1 MPDVLQQARQVLA
14 ALASLEASER
24 AATLHQILLSLQEL
38 PPRRE
43 RDSVMARV
51 YLELALLSGA
61 SEREATLAVSYARTS
76 RNPQVMSLVKEKLFE
91 S

>member
-24 AATLHQILLSLQEL
+24 GATLRQVLRSLQEL

-51 YLELALLSGA
+51 YLELALLPGA
-61 SEREATLAVSYARTS
+61 EECEAILAVSYARTS
-76 RNPQVMSLVKEKLFE
+76 RNPQVLSLVKEKLFE
-91 S
+91 P

>member
-1 MPDVLQQARQVLA
+1 M

-24 AATLHQILLSLQEL
+24 AAILDQILRSLQEL

-51 YLELALLSGA
+51 YLELALLPGA
-61 SEREATLAVSYARTS
+61 LEREAILAVSYARTS
-76 RNPQVMSLVKEKLFE
+76 RDPQVLSLVKEKLFE
-91 S
+91 P

>member
-24 AATLHQILLSLQEL
+24 GATLRQVLRSLQEL

-51 YLELALLSGA
+51 YLELALLPGA
-61 SEREATLAVSYARTS
+61 EEREAILAVSYARTS
-76 RNPQVMSLVKEKLFE
+76 RNPQVLSLVKEKLFE
-91 S
+91 P